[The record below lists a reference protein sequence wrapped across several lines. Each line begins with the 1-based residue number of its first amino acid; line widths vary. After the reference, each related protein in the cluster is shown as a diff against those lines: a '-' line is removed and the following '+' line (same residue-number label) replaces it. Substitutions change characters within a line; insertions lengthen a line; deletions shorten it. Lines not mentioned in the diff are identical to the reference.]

1 MEERHRIAVF
11 IDFDNI
17 EIGVKNTLN
26 KNFDVSIVLEALK
39 ERGEVLTKIAY
50 ADWTHHGEMSRSF
63 SQHGVQMVQR
73 HPGPRGDKNGAD
85 INLALDALEMALTQP
100 HIDAF
105 AIVSGDSDFI
115 SLVEKLKQYN
125 KVVFVVG
132 GRAFTSTIL
141 QKNCREF
148 INYENLLPSVPS
160 GHHRSGRG
168 QQRASRSSRSAL
180 PLKGVMPLLDRALEV
195 LARREVQPQLG
206 LLKSTMLQLDSSFT
220 ERDYGTSSFRQF
232 VEMLDKAGL
241 VKLQKKRGHYLI
253 EMPTREEEE
262 ESTAEESVLKHEDAL
277 SVLHSALRVID
288 ENDLWGKLDFNAVRG
303 YVEHLE
309 PGFDEKR
316 YGFAQ
321 FAELLNYAQDL
332 SMVRLEADADEVLR
346 VYPGRQFTP
355 SRPTVAPVVPEPE
368 KEPAAVTE
376 AQPET
381 EAAGTTAEK
390 EPAAEAE
397 AAETVAVKEPAAEAE
412 AAEPTAEK
420 KRYPRR
426 KRHVRT
432 RKAAAA
438 AAVEKEP
445 AAVAEK
451 AEPTAEK
458 EPAAEAEAA
467 AAAEKE
473 PAAVAE
479 AAAAAAEK
487 EPASEAEAAETPA
500 KKAAPKKKR
509 TYRRRSRTRSTAT
522 RKRPKSKTQPESAE
536 PEQPAV

>member
-1 MEERHRIAVF
+1 MEERHRIAAF

-85 INLALDALEMALTQP
+85 INLALDALEMALTKP

-115 SLVEKLKQYN
+115 SLVEKLRQYN
-125 KVVFVVG
+125 KIVFVVG

-148 INYENLLPSVPS
+148 INYENLLPPVSS
-160 GHHRSGRG
+160 GHHRPGRG
-168 QQRASRSSRSAL
+168 QQRASKSSGSAL
-180 PLKGVMPLLDRALEV
+180 PLKGVMPLLHRALEV

-220 ERDYGTSSFRQF
+220 ERDYGTSSFRHF
-232 VEMLDKAGL
+232 VEMLDKARL
-241 VKLQKKRGHYLI
+241 VKLKKERGHYLI
-253 EMPTREEEE
+253 EMPTREEEAP
-262 ESTAEESVLKHEDAL
+262 AEESVLKYEDAL

-346 VYPGRQFTP
+346 VYPGLQFTP
-355 SRPTVAPVVPEPE
+355 SRTTVAAVVPETE
-368 KEPAAVTE
+368 KEPAAVIE
-376 AQPET
+376 AQPEA
-381 EAAGTTAEK
+381 EAAEAAEAAAVE

-397 AAETVAVKEPAAEAE
+397 AAETPAKEP
-412 AAEPTAEK
+412 
-420 KRYPRR
+420 
-426 KRHVRT
+426 
-432 RKAAAA
+432 
-438 AAVEKEP
+438 
-445 AAVAEK
+445 
-451 AEPTAEK
+451 
-458 EPAAEAEAA
+458 
-467 AAAEKE
+467 
-473 PAAVAE
+473 
-479 AAAAAAEK
+479 
-487 EPASEAEAAETPA
+487 
-500 KKAAPKKKR
+500 APKKKR
-509 TYRRRSRTRSTAT
+509 TYRRRSRTRTGTT
-522 RKRPKSKTQPESAE
+522 RKTSKTKPEAAE
-536 PEQPAV
+536 

>member
-1 MEERHRIAVF
+1 MEERHRIAAF

-85 INLALDALEMALTQP
+85 INLALDALEMALTKP

-115 SLVEKLKQYN
+115 SLVEKLRQYN
-125 KVVFVVG
+125 KIVFVVG

-148 INYENLLPSVPS
+148 INYENLLPPVSS
-160 GHHRSGRG
+160 GHHRPGRG
-168 QQRASRSSRSAL
+168 QQRASKSSGSAL
-180 PLKGVMPLLDRALEV
+180 PLKGVMPLLHRALEV

-220 ERDYGTSSFRQF
+220 ERDYGTSSFRHF
-232 VEMLDKAGL
+232 VEMLDKARL
-241 VKLQKKRGHYLI
+241 VKLKKERGHYLI
-253 EMPTREEEE
+253 EMPTREEEAP
-262 ESTAEESVLKHEDAL
+262 AEESVLKYEDAL

-346 VYPGRQFTP
+346 VYPGLQFTP
-355 SRPTVAPVVPEPE
+355 SRTTVAAVVPETE

-376 AQPET
+376 AQPE
-381 EAAGTTAEK
+381 
-390 EPAAEAE
+390 AE
-397 AAETVAVKEPAAEAE
+397 AAET
-412 AAEPTAEK
+412 
-420 KRYPRR
+420 
-426 KRHVRT
+426 
-432 RKAAAA
+432 
-438 AAVEKEP
+438 
-445 AAVAEK
+445 
-451 AEPTAEK
+451 
-458 EPAAEAEAA
+458 AEAA
-467 AAAEKE
+467 AEQA
-473 PAAVAE
+473 PTAE
-479 AAAAAAEK
+479 AAK
-487 EPASEAEAAETPA
+487 TEAAETPA
-500 KKAAPKKKR
+500 KESPPKKKR
-509 TYRRRSRTRSTAT
+509 AYRRRSRARTGTT
-522 RKRPKSKTQPESAE
+522 RKTSKTKPEAAE
-536 PEQPAV
+536 

>member
-50 ADWTHHGEMSRSF
+50 ADWTHHGVMSRSF

-148 INYENLLPSVPS
+148 INYENLLPSVSS
-160 GHHRSGRG
+160 GHQRSGRG
-168 QQRASRSSRSAL
+168 QQRAAKSSRPAL

-220 ERDYGTSSFRQF
+220 ERDYGTSSFRHF
-232 VEMLDKAGL
+232 VEMLDKARL
-241 VKLQKKRGHYLI
+241 VKLKKERGHYLI
-253 EMPTREEEE
+253 ELPAREEE
-262 ESTAEESVLKHEDAL
+262 TPAEESVLKHEDAL

-288 ENDLWGKLDFNAVRG
+288 ENDLWGKLDFNGVRG

-309 PGFDEKR
+309 PGFDEQR

-346 VYPGRQFTP
+346 VYPGLQFTP
-355 SRPTVAPVVPEPE
+355 SRTTVAVVVPETE
-368 KEPAAVTE
+368 KEPTEVTE
-376 AQPET
+376 AQPE
-381 EAAGTTAEK
+381 
-390 EPAAEAE
+390 AE
-397 AAETVAVKEPAAEAE
+397 AAETAE
-412 AAEPTAEK
+412 
-420 KRYPRR
+420 
-426 KRHVRT
+426 
-432 RKAAAA
+432 
-438 AAVEKEP
+438 
-445 AAVAEK
+445 
-451 AEPTAEK
+451 
-458 EPAAEAEAA
+458 

-473 PAAVAE
+473 PAT
-479 AAAAAAEK
+479 
-487 EPASEAEAAETPA
+487 EAETAATPTEE
-500 KKAAPKKKR
+500 AAPKKKR
-509 TYRRRSRTRSTAT
+509 TYRRRTRTRTGTT
-522 RKRPKSKTQPESAE
+522 RKTRKTKPEAAE
-536 PEQPAV
+536 

>member
-17 EIGVKNTLN
+17 EIGVKNTLGRE
-26 KNFDVSIVLEALK
+26 FDVSIVLESLK

-50 ADWTHHGEMSRSF
+50 ADWTHHGDMSRSF

-85 INLALDALEMALTQP
+85 INLALDALEMALTKP

-148 INYENLLPSVPS
+148 INYESLLTPAPSHS
-160 GHHRSGRG
+160 QQRHGRG
-168 QQRASRSSRSAL
+168 GPQQRAPRAASTL
-180 PLKGVMPLLDRALEV
+180 PLSGVMPLLHRALEV
-195 LARREVQPQLG
+195 LSRREVQPQLG

-232 VEMLDKAGL
+232 VEMLDKARL
-241 VKLQKKRGHYLI
+241 VRTHKEHGHYLI
-253 EMPTREEEE
+253 TLPSQEEEARVE
-262 ESTAEESVLKHEDAL
+262 ESLLKREDAL
-277 SVLHSALRVID
+277 SVLHRALRVID

-332 SMVRLEADADEVLR
+332 SLVRLEPDASEVLR
-346 VYPGRQFTP
+346 VHPGSAFTP
-355 SRPTVAPVVPEPE
+355 SRGLMPAASRPAEEPRATASELEPE
-368 KEPAAVTE
+368 TRTDPD
-376 AQPET
+376 
-381 EAAGTTAEK
+381 AE
-390 EPAAEAE
+390 
-397 AAETVAVKEPAAEAE
+397 VI
-412 AAEPTAEK
+412 
-420 KRYPRR
+420 
-426 KRHVRT
+426 
-432 RKAAAA
+432 
-438 AAVEKEP
+438 
-445 AAVAEK
+445 
-451 AEPTAEK
+451 
-458 EPAAEAEAA
+458 EAA
-467 AAAEKE
+467 AAE
-473 PAAVAE
+473 E
-479 AAAAAAEK
+479 AAGH
-487 EPASEAEAAETPA
+487 EAEGTEVPSEEG
-500 KKAAPKKKR
+500 APKKRR
-509 TYRRRSRTRSTAT
+509 TYHRRSRSRSQTS
-522 RKRPKSKTQPESAE
+522 RKPRKTQPE
-536 PEQPAV
+536 QT

>member
-1 MEERHRIAVF
+1 MEERHRIAAF

-85 INLALDALEMALTQP
+85 INLALDALEMALTKP

-115 SLVEKLKQYN
+115 SLVEKLRQYN
-125 KVVFVVG
+125 KIVFVVG

-148 INYENLLPSVPS
+148 INYENLLPPVSS
-160 GHHRSGRG
+160 GHHRPGRG
-168 QQRASRSSRSAL
+168 QQRASKSSGSAL
-180 PLKGVMPLLDRALEV
+180 PLKGVMPLLHRALEV

-220 ERDYGTSSFRQF
+220 ERDYGTSSFRHF
-232 VEMLDKAGL
+232 VEMLDKARL
-241 VKLQKKRGHYLI
+241 VKLKKERGHYLI
-253 EMPTREEEE
+253 EMPTREEEAP
-262 ESTAEESVLKHEDAL
+262 AEESVLKYEDAL

-346 VYPGRQFTP
+346 VYPGLQFTP
-355 SRPTVAPVVPEPE
+355 SRTTVAAVVPETE
-368 KEPAAVTE
+368 KEPAAVIE
-376 AQPET
+376 AQPEA
-381 EAAGTTAEK
+381 EAAEAAEAAAVEK
-390 EPAAEAE
+390 PAAEAE
-397 AAETVAVKEPAAEAE
+397 AAETPAKEP
-412 AAEPTAEK
+412 
-420 KRYPRR
+420 
-426 KRHVRT
+426 
-432 RKAAAA
+432 
-438 AAVEKEP
+438 
-445 AAVAEK
+445 
-451 AEPTAEK
+451 
-458 EPAAEAEAA
+458 
-467 AAAEKE
+467 
-473 PAAVAE
+473 
-479 AAAAAAEK
+479 
-487 EPASEAEAAETPA
+487 
-500 KKAAPKKKR
+500 APKKKR
-509 TYRRRSRTRSTAT
+509 TYRRRSRTRTGTT
-522 RKRPKSKTQPESAE
+522 RKTSKTKPEAAE
-536 PEQPAV
+536 